1 MRAYPS
7 VTVWLLSMR
16 STLRASSMIRNRYR
30 KTKVSLNEQR
40 KIVTRFKTA
49 KRRHCYFT
57 KIKSFLLTFTYISS

>member
-7 VTVWLLSMR
+7 VTVRLLSMR

-40 KIVTRFKTA
+40 KIVTRFKKGNDVTVILLRSKA
-49 KRRHCYFT
+49 
-57 KIKSFLLTFTYISS
+57 SF

>member
-40 KIVTRFKTA
+40 KIVTRFKTGNDVTVILLRLKA
-49 KRRHCYFT
+49 
-57 KIKSFLLTFTYISS
+57 SF